1 MPYLDSALNKGVITL
16 INPSLDILVTKV
28 DSKYTLVTM
37 ASKRAREIMSGD
49 TVLVSAKSN
58 KPVTLA
64 LEEIA
69 NDKISYERTRSGI
82 K

>member
-1 MPYLDSALNKGVITL
+1 MIR
-16 INPSLDILVTKV
+16 PSLDTLVTKV

-49 TVLVSAKSN
+49 ATQAVSKSN

-69 NDKISYERTRSGI
+69 QSKITYERTRSGI

>member
-1 MPYLDSALNKGVITL
+1 MIH
-16 INPSLDILVTKV
+16 PSLDSLVQQV
-28 DSKYTLVTM
+28 DSKYTLVVL
-37 ASKRAREIMSGD
+37 AAKRAREIVNGNAATTNS
-49 TVLVSAKSN
+49 KSN

-69 NDKISYERTRSGI
+69 HSHVTYERTKVGI